1 MTGDL
6 FPEDRQVLA
15 EGATILRGF
24 ARDQAEVLVAALHNV
39 ASAAPFRHMVTPG
52 GYRMSVA
59 MTNCGTAGWATDR
72 GGYRY
77 DRTDPETGRPWPA
90 LPDVFLA
97 LAARAAEQAGYPGFV
112 PDACLIN
119 HYQPGSRLTLH
130 QAKNEIAFS
139 APIVSVS
146 LGLPAIFQFGGL
158 NRRDKPR
165 RTKLLNGDVT
175 VWGGASRLCFH
186 GVAPLATGHNPLTG
200 ECRYNLTFR
209 KAL

>member
-77 DRTDPETGRPWPA
+77 DRTKPAGLGPLCPTSFSRSPPGQPNKRGIPA
-90 LPDVFLA
+90 LCPM
-97 LAARAAEQAGYPGFV
+97 RA
-112 PDACLIN
+112 
-119 HYQPGSRLTLH
+119 
-130 QAKNEIAFS
+130 
-139 APIVSVS
+139 
-146 LGLPAIFQFGGL
+146 
-158 NRRDKPR
+158 
-165 RTKLLNGDVT
+165 
-175 VWGGASRLCFH
+175 
-186 GVAPLATGHNPLTG
+186 
-200 ECRYNLTFR
+200 
-209 KAL
+209 